1 VIFLNRRLSQVS
13 LVSATATNA
22 AGVPEHKFQAS
33 APGI

>member
-1 VIFLNRRLSQVS
+1 